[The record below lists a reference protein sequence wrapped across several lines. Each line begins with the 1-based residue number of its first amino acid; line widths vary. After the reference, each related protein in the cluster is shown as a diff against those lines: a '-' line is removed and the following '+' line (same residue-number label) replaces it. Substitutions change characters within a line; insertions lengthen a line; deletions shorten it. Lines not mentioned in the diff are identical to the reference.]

1 MTMLVR
7 LVRRA
12 VLVVAAMISI
22 AGAAAEETPVWKALP
37 TPAALPTPD
46 ESGLAA
52 VNDIQMYYAIFNKGG
67 GDPILLLHGGLAN
80 SDYWGD
86 QVPAFAKDHEVIVAD
101 SRGHGRSTRSAEP
114 YSYGLMASDVVALL
128 DTLKVDKVN
137 LVGWSDGGIIGLDIA
152 MNHPERLKKLFA
164 FGANSNVAG
173 LKPTVETD
181 EVFNRYVG
189 IAGGDY
195 AKISPTPTEFDAFV
209 NQIVEMWNTQPDY
222 SAEQLAKITTPTV
235 IADGAYEE
243 AIRPEHTEELA
254 KAIPGARLLILPDV
268 SHFAHWQNPELYNKA
283 VLDFIDGP

>member
-1 MTMLVR
+1 
-7 LVRRA
+7 
-12 VLVVAAMISI
+12 
-22 AGAAAEETPVWKALP
+22 
-37 TPAALPTPD
+37 
-46 ESGLAA
+46 
-52 VNDIQMYYAIFNKGG
+52 MYYAIFNKGG

-128 DTLKVDKVN
+128 DYLKVDKVN